1 MYSTALAVE
10 YIDDDV
16 RVMQGT
22 TAYFVFRKVTC
33 VLVLTY
39 GVPLG

>member
-1 MYSTALAVE
+1 MRVMNALAVE

-22 TAYFVFRKVTC
+22 TAYFVFRKVT
-33 VLVLTY
+33 
-39 GVPLG
+39 